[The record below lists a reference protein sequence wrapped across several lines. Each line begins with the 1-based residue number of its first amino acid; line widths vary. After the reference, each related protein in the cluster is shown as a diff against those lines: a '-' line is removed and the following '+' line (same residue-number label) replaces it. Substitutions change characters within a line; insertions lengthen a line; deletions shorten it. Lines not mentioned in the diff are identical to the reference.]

1 MNKSNLSMLFFFIS
15 VVLGV
20 ICYPSMPDQMVIHW
34 GPNGEPNGFAPK
46 LVGVSFIPVV
56 MLFIFVAVRSQKQ
69 YYQKFQSSHDTILNT
84 LMIVLLVIHGV
95 IIAYGYGYMLN
106 IGIFVT
112 LILGILFVTI
122 GNFMPRFRHNYLIGI
137 RTPWTLASEEV
148 WKNTHLLSSRVFFI
162 GGILIMLTSFLPT
175 TIHYILLLIITL
187 VTILISIG
195 SSHYYYKKTE
205 RGK

>member
-1 MNKSNLSMLFFFIS
+1 MNKSNLSILFFFIS

-46 LVGVSFIPVV
+46 LVGVTFIPVV
-56 MLFIFVAVRSQKQ
+56 MLFLFVAVRSQKQ
-69 YYQKFQSSHDTILNT
+69 YYKKFQSSHDTILHT
-84 LMIVLLVIHGV
+84 LMIVLLVIHSV

-137 RTPWTLASEEV
+137 RTPWSLASEEV

-175 TIHYILLLIITL
+175 TIHYILMLIIVL

-195 SSHYYYKKTE
+195 SSRYYYKKTG
-205 RGK
+205 RRK

>member
-1 MNKSNLSMLFFFIS
+1 MNKSNLSILFFFIS

-137 RTPWTLASEEV
+137 RTPWSLASEEV

-175 TIHYILLLIITL
+175 TIHYVLMLIIVL
-187 VTILISIG
+187 VTILISFG
-195 SSHYYYKKTE
+195 SSHYYYKRTG

>member
-1 MNKSNLSMLFFFIS
+1 MNKSNLSILFFFIS

-46 LVGVSFIPVV
+46 LVGVTFIPVV
-56 MLFIFVAVRSQKQ
+56 MLFLFVAVRSQKQ
-69 YYQKFQSSHDTILNT
+69 YYKKFQSSHDTILHT
-84 LMIVLLVIHGV
+84 LMIVLLVIHSV

-137 RTPWTLASEEV
+137 RTPWSLASEEV

-175 TIHYILLLIITL
+175 TIHYILMLIIVL

-195 SSHYYYKKTE
+195 SSRYYYKKTG

>member
-1 MNKSNLSMLFFFIS
+1 MNKSNLSILFFFIS

-46 LVGVSFIPVV
+46 LVGITFIPVV
-56 MLFIFVAVRSQKQ
+56 MLFLFVAVRSQRQ
-69 YYQKFQSSHDTILNT
+69 YYKKFQSSHDTILHT
-84 LMIVLLVIHGV
+84 LMIVLLVIHSV

-137 RTPWTLASEEV
+137 RTPWSLASEEV

-175 TIHYILLLIITL
+175 TIHYILMLIIVL

-195 SSHYYYKKTE
+195 SSRYYYKKTG

>member
-1 MNKSNLSMLFFFIS
+1 MNKSNLSILFFFIS

-56 MLFIFVAVRSQKQ
+56 MLFIFVAVRRQKQ
-69 YYQKFQSSHDTILNT
+69 YYQKFQSSHDTILHT
-84 LMIVLLVIHGV
+84 LMIVLLVIHSM

-137 RTPWTLASEEV
+137 RTPWSLASEEV

-175 TIHYILLLIITL
+175 TIHYVLMLLIVL

-195 SSHYYYKKTE
+195 SSHYYYKRTG

>member
-1 MNKSNLSMLFFFIS
+1 MNKSNLSILFFFIS

-46 LVGVSFIPVV
+46 LVGVTFIPVV
-56 MLFIFVAVRSQKQ
+56 MLFLFVAVRSQKQ
-69 YYQKFQSSHDTILNT
+69 YYKKFQSSHDTILHT
-84 LMIVLLVIHGV
+84 LMIVLLVIHSV

-137 RTPWTLASEEV
+137 RTPWSLASEEV

-175 TIHYILLLIITL
+175 TIHYILMLIIVL

-195 SSHYYYKKTE
+195 SSRYYFKKTG

>member
-1 MNKSNLSMLFFFIS
+1 MNKSNLSILFFFIS

-46 LVGVSFIPVV
+46 LVGVTFIPVV
-56 MLFIFVAVRSQKQ
+56 MLFLFVAVRSQKQ
-69 YYQKFQSSHDTILNT
+69 YYKKFQSSHDTILHT
-84 LMIVLLVIHGV
+84 LMIVLLVIHSV

-137 RTPWTLASEEV
+137 RTPWSLASEEV

-175 TIHYILLLIITL
+175 TIHYILMLVIVL

-195 SSHYYYKKTE
+195 SSRYYYKKTG

>member
-1 MNKSNLSMLFFFIS
+1 MNKSNLSILFFVIS
-15 VVLGV
+15 VILGV

-56 MLFIFVAVRSQKQ
+56 MLFLFVAIRSQKQ
-69 YYQKFQSSHDTILNT
+69 YYQKFQSSHETILNT

-137 RTPWTLASEEV
+137 RTPWTLACEEV
-148 WKNTHLLSSRVFFI
+148 WKNTHLLSARVFFI

-175 TIHYILLLIITL
+175 TIHYILMLIIVL

-195 SSHYYYKKTE
+195 SSRYYYKKTG

>member
-1 MNKSNLSMLFFFIS
+1 MNKSNLSILFFFIS
-15 VVLGV
+15 VILGV

-34 GPNGEPNGFAPK
+34 GPSGEPNGFAPK
-46 LVGVSFIPVV
+46 LVGVSFIPFV
-56 MLFIFVAVRSQKQ
+56 MLFIFVAVRRQKQ
-69 YYQKFQSSHDTILNT
+69 YYQKFKSSHDTILNT
-84 LMIVLLVIHGV
+84 LMMVLLVIHGV

-137 RTPWTLASEEV
+137 RTPWSLASEEV

-175 TIHYILLLIITL
+175 TIHYILMLIIVL
-187 VTILISIG
+187 LTILISFG

>member
-1 MNKSNLSMLFFFIS
+1 MNKSNLSILFFFIS

-46 LVGVSFIPVV
+46 FVGVSFIPVV

-84 LMIVLLVIHGV
+84 LMIVLLVIHSV

-137 RTPWTLASEEV
+137 RTPWSLASEEV

-175 TIHYILLLIITL
+175 TIHYVLMLIIVL
-187 VTILISIG
+187 VTILISFG
-195 SSHYYYKKTE
+195 SSHYYYKRTG

>member
-1 MNKSNLSMLFFFIS
+1 MNKSNLSILFFFIS

-56 MLFIFVAVRSQKQ
+56 MLFIFVAVRRQKQ
-69 YYQKFQSSHDTILNT
+69 YYQKFQSSHDTILHT
-84 LMIVLLVIHGV
+84 LMIVLLVIHSV

-137 RTPWTLASEEV
+137 RTPWSLASEEV

-175 TIHYILLLIITL
+175 TIHYVLMLLIVL

-195 SSHYYYKKTE
+195 SSHYYYKRTG

>member
-1 MNKSNLSMLFFFIS
+1 MNKSNLSLLFFVIS
-15 VVLGV
+15 VVLSA

-56 MLFIFVAVRSQKQ
+56 MLFLFVAVRSQKQ
-69 YYQKFQSSHDTILNT
+69 YYQRFQSSHDTILHT
-84 LMIVLLVIHGV
+84 LMIVLLVIHSV

-137 RTPWTLASEEV
+137 RTPWSLACEEV
-148 WKNTHLLSSRVFFI
+148 WKNTHLLSGRVFFI

-175 TIHYILLLIITL
+175 TIHYILMLIIVL

-195 SSHYYYKKTE
+195 SSHYYYKKAG

>member
-1 MNKSNLSMLFFFIS
+1 MNKSNLSILFFVIS

-20 ICYPSMPDQMVIHW
+20 ICYPSMPDQMAIHW

-137 RTPWTLASEEV
+137 RTPWSLASEEV

-175 TIHYILLLIITL
+175 TIHYILMLIIVL
-187 VTILISIG
+187 VTILISIA
-195 SSHYYYKKTE
+195 SSHYYYKKIG

>member
-1 MNKSNLSMLFFFIS
+1 MNKSNVSILFFFIS
-15 VVLGV
+15 VILGV

-175 TIHYILLLIITL
+175 TIHYILMLIIVL

-195 SSHYYYKKTE
+195 SSHYYYKKTG

>member
-195 SSHYYYKKTE
+195 SSHYYYKKTG

>member
-1 MNKSNLSMLFFFIS
+1 MNKSNLSILFFFIS

-46 LVGVSFIPVV
+46 LVGVTFIPVV
-56 MLFIFVAVRSQKQ
+56 MLFLFVAVRSQKQ
-69 YYQKFQSSHDTILNT
+69 YYKKFQSSHDTILHT
-84 LMIVLLVIHGV
+84 LMIVLLVIHSV

-137 RTPWTLASEEV
+137 RTPWSLASEEV

-175 TIHYILLLIITL
+175 TIHYSLMLIIVL

-195 SSHYYYKKTE
+195 SSRYYYKKTG

>member
-1 MNKSNLSMLFFFIS
+1 MNKSNLSILFFFIS
-15 VVLGV
+15 VILGV

-46 LVGVSFIPVV
+46 LVGVTFIPVV
-56 MLFIFVAVRSQKQ
+56 MLFLFVAVRSQKQ
-69 YYQKFQSSHDTILNT
+69 YYKKFQSSHDTILHT
-84 LMIVLLVIHGV
+84 LMIVLLVIHSV

-137 RTPWTLASEEV
+137 RTPWSLASEEV

-175 TIHYILLLIITL
+175 TIHYILMLIIVL

-195 SSHYYYKKTE
+195 SSRYYYKKTG